1 MALRQ
6 MSSLGVNGSFPRSNL
21 VVIQTSD
28 LLCSFY
34 KTNMLH
40 LWFTPSKGG
49 KGIFMHL
56 LFNLNF
62 KQ

>member
-6 MSSLGVNGSFPRSNL
+6 MSSLGVNGSYPRSNL
-21 VVIQTSD
+21 VVIPTSD
-28 LLCSFY
+28 LLCSFTKQICCIY
-34 KTNMLH
+34 GSRL
-40 LWFTPSKGG
+40 PKGG

-62 KQ
+62 K